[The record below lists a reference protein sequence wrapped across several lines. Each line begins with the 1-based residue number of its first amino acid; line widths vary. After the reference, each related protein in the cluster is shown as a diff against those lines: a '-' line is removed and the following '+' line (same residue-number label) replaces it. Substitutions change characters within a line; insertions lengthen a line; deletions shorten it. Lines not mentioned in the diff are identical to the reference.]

1 MWLVTS
7 IEWKLVWGVRIKG
20 IFGAGAVSEADGLD
34 DRVNINCRIILDRN
48 ANLTSNTT
56 YFTVGQSN
64 AVELT
69 EQRKPHFWNR

>member
-7 IEWKLVWGVRIKG
+7 IEWVG
-20 IFGAGAVSEADGLD
+20 IFGAGAASEADGLD